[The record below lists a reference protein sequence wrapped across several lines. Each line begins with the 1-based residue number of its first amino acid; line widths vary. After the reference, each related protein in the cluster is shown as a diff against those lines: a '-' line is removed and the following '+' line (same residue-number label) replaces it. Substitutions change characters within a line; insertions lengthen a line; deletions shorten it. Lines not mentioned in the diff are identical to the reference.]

1 MNAPKPNK
9 KTFPPS
15 WKKWRCLKAGE
26 ALRASDRVVLTWRI
40 KKNGTTEEVLHSIQL
55 GRRSEGSM
63 VSAESACIEY
73 PAGWYFRKVS

>member
-26 ALRASDRVVLTWRI
+26 TLRASDRVILTWRI
-40 KKNGTTEEVLHSIQL
+40 KKNNKIEKVLHSMQL
-55 GRRSEGSM
+55 GRRSEGSR
-63 VSAESACIEY
+63 VSAESARIEY
-73 PAGWYFRKVS
+73 PAGWYYRKVS